1 MERRPI
7 DKAPPG
13 SLRRRIQRKNHRKP
27 EFAGVLIFTTYHCE
41 TFYGVFALG
50 ANTPGAVREKSR

>member
-1 MERRPI
+1 MEREPI

-13 SLRRRIQRKNHRKP
+13 SLRRRIQRKNQRKP
-27 EFAGVLIFTTYHCE
+27 KFAGVPIFTTYLCE

-50 ANTPGAVREKSR
+50 VNTPGAVREK